1 MISLTG
7 QNQSTQT
14 NKFMVTSEKVTDQQ
28 LEAEFVRRSDSVEE
42 LERAE
47 AELAATLSFLRAKG
61 VKLQGNLLDMSDWL
75 TIKRYA
81 EKYDLSTQVVT
92 NWIARGV
99 IPADCVKDVPELND
113 LRLVKDQPYR

>member
-1 MISLTG
+1 
-7 QNQSTQT
+7 
-14 NKFMVTSEKVTDQQ
+14 MVTNEKSAAAGVPVDPENELKQAESAFAASLAYLQARGVQ
-28 LEAEFVRRSDSVEE
+28 LPGS
-42 LERAE
+42 
-47 AELAATLSFLRAKG
+47 
-61 VKLQGNLLDMSDWL
+61 LLDMSNWL

-81 EKYDLSTQVVT
+81 EKYGMTTQVVT

>member
-1 MISLTG
+1 
-7 QNQSTQT
+7 
-14 NKFMVTSEKVTDQQ
+14 MVTNQKTTVD
-28 LEAEFVRRSDSVEE
+28 LDEE
-42 LERAE
+42 LKRAE
-47 AELAATLSFLRAKG
+47 AALATSLAYLQSRG
-61 VKLQGNLLDMSDWL
+61 IKLPNSLLDMSDWL

-81 EKYDLSTQVVT
+81 EKYSVTTQVVS